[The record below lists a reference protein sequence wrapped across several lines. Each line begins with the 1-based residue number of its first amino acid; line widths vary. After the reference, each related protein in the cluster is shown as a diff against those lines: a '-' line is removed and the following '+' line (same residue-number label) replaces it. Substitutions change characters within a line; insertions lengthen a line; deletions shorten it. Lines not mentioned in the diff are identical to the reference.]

1 MGYPLGTVWTEFE
14 IIRLREGGRIAAES
28 LLMKTMLSAWF
39 SGKDEFYRK
48 QIEKV
53 QHGG

>member
-1 MGYPLGTVWTEFE
+1 MGYPLQTIWAEFE
-14 IIRLREGGRIAAES
+14 IIRLREGGRQASES

-39 SGKDEFYRK
+39 SGKDDFYKK